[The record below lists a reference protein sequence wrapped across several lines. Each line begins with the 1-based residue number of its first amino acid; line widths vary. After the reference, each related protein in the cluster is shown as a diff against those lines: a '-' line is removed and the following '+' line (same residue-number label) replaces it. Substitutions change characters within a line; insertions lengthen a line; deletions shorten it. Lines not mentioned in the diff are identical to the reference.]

1 MNFSLGTKSFFSRGG
16 CAIAVLLIL
25 VVYGFEAHARRQWM
39 ASPATQGDQGA
50 YLTYAKQIYDGHYTF
65 VGDRNRMPVFP
76 FLLSLIY
83 RPGMSE
89 KEFLNSAQAFN
100 VNLSIALL
108 LFLWLIFRKFVPTF
122 HALALLVITAFG
134 VFIYRA
140 VLVQAEVLF
149 YFISFCGF
157 LLLLRMLTA
166 PRWWLALLSGATMG
180 IAHLTKASVLPALVV
195 WAAVFLVQIFSND
208 RARRGGDSGNA
219 WRGLGMLLLVIGA
232 FAAVIFP
239 YIRTSKNVYGSYFYN
254 MNSTFMMWCD
264 SLPEGEAFLIAYG
277 EAGKWRELPA
287 DKIPS
292 ATKYWREHSVSQI
305 GHRLAHGLRGVAT
318 QNAMAIAYYKFM
330 FVFAFIAVFRLMRHP
345 RSALRLI
352 GEKPFPAAFCLLFFL
367 VYALLYAWYDPIIR
381 DTRFIL
387 STFLPFVFAA
397 SLFILALEKDRTI
410 AIGSWRLPFT
420 EFFAGLLISLAL
432 IDVIYNA
439 VGAYRIIA

>member
-1 MNFSLGTKSFFSRGG
+1 M
-16 CAIAVLLIL
+16 VLLIL
-25 VVYGFEAHARRQWM
+25 AVYGFEAHARRQWM

-50 YLTYAKQIYDGHYTF
+50 YIAYAKQMRDSHYTA

-100 VNLSIALL
+100 VNLSIVLL
-108 LFLWLIFRKFVPTF
+108 LFLWLIFRKFFPTF

-134 VFIYRA
+134 VFLYRA
-140 VLVQAEVLF
+140 VMVQAEVLF
-149 YFISFCGF
+149 YFVSFCAF

-166 PRWWLALLSGATMG
+166 PTWWLAILSGATVGM
-180 IAHLTKASVLPALVV
+180 AHLTKASALPALII
-195 WAAVFLVQIFSND
+195 WAAVFLVQIFWND
-208 RARRGGDSGNA
+208 RARRRGESGNP
-219 WRGLGMLLLVIGA
+219 WRELGMVLLVIGA

-264 SLPEGEAFLIAYG
+264 SLAEGEAFLIAYG
-277 EAGKWRELPA
+277 EAGKWRELSA

-292 ATKYWREHSVSQI
+292 ARKYWREHSAAQI
-305 GHRLAHGLRGVAT
+305 GHRLARGLKGVAT

-330 FVFAFIAVFRLMRHP
+330 FVFALIAVFWLLRHP

-352 GEKPFPAAFCLLFFL
+352 GEKPFPAVFCLLFFL

-410 AIGSWRLPFT
+410 AIGGWRLSFT
-420 EFFAGLLISLAL
+420 QFLAGLLISLAL

-439 VGAYRIIA
+439 FGAYRTIA